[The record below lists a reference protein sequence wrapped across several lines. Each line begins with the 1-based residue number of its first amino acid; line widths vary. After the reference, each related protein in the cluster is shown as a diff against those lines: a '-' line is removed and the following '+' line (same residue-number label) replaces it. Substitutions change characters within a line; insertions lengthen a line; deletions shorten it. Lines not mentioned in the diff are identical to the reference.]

1 MTVADPPRVLDAHA
15 SRVWLRRFARTTA
28 GVIVLVAIVVSTMCV
43 VGGLASGAALNSR
56 IAEQKTVLEN
66 TEPFAYA
73 AQNLYAALSAADAA
87 AATAF
92 LSGGTQTPLT
102 RARYQQALAAAASAL
117 ADATAGSPD
126 MATRQALAGISAQLA
141 AYTGLVE
148 AARANNVQGFPIGS
162 AYLREASSLMQTSLL
177 PAAAKVFTDDL
188 ARVDG
193 AQREVAKPPVIGLLL
208 LGLAVIA
215 IVVGSVILF
224 RRTNR
229 QFNIG
234 LVVAAA
240 VVIVAI
246 GWVIVASRF
255 AAADIE
261 HSRVDGTAK
270 IGQLAEA
277 RILAQQ
283 ARTDETLQLI
293 TRGDITASEKA
304 YFGYIDDL
312 MARLGTGSPAAAAA
326 VKSWVAGHH
335 RQVDAY
341 RGGDYAAA
349 VAQALSTERGGS
361 TAQFADVESSL
372 REDIEATR
380 ATLRDGVAD
389 AGSYLAWTPTG
400 ALVLTIVAAAAA
412 VVGLWPRL
420 KEFL

>member
-1 MTVADPPRVLDAHA
+1 MVTIADSPRVLDA

-28 GVIVLVAIVVSTMCV
+28 GVVVVIAIVVSTACIL
-43 VGGLASGAALNSR
+43 GGVACGAALNAR
-56 IAEQKTVLEN
+56 ITEQKAVLAH

-141 AYTGLVE
+141 TYSGLVE

-162 AYLREASSLMQTSLL
+162 AYLREASSMMQTSLL

-188 ARVDG
+188 ARVDE
-193 AQREVAKPPVIGLLL
+193 AQRKVGLLPTVGLLL
-208 LGLAVIA
+208 LGVAVVA

-229 QFNIG
+229 QFNVG
-234 LVVAAA
+234 LVIAAS

-246 GWVIVASRF
+246 GWVVVATRL
-255 AAADIE
+255 AAGDIE
-261 HSRVDGTAK
+261 HSRVEGTAK
-270 IGQLAEA
+270 FEQLAEA

-293 TRGDITASEKA
+293 TRGDITASETA
-304 YFGYIDDL
+304 FFGYIDDL
-312 MARLGTGSPAAAAA
+312 VARLGTESPEATAA
-326 VKSWVAGHH
+326 VGDWASGH
-335 RQVDAY
+335 RMQVEAY
-341 RGGDYAAA
+341 RAGDYPGA
-349 VAQALSTERGGS
+349 VTQALGTERGGS
-361 TAQFADVESSL
+361 AAQFAVVESSL
-372 REDIEATR
+372 RDDIEGTR
-380 ATLRDGVAD
+380 ATLRDGMAD
-389 AGSYLAWTPTG
+389 AGRYLVWTPTG
-400 ALVLTIVAAAAA
+400 TLVLMILAAAAA

-420 KEFL
+420 EEFL

>member
-1 MTVADPPRVLDAHA
+1 
-15 SRVWLRRFARTTA
+15 VWLRRFARTTA
-28 GVIVLVAIVVSTMCV
+28 GVVVLIAIVVSTMCV
-43 VGGLASGAALNSR
+43 VGGLASGAALNAR
-56 IAEQKTVLEN
+56 ITEQKAVLEN

-141 AYTGLVE
+141 TYTGLVE

-162 AYLREASSLMQTSLL
+162 AYLREASSLMQSSLL

-188 ARVDG
+188 ARVDE
-193 AQREVAKPPVIGLLL
+193 AQREVAKPPGVGLLM
-208 LGLAVIA
+208 LGLSLIA
-215 IVVGSVILF
+215 IAVGSVILF

-229 QFNIG
+229 QFNLG
-234 LVVAAA
+234 LVVAAV

-246 GWVIVASRF
+246 VSVIVATRL

-312 MARLGTGSPAAAAA
+312 RARLGTGSPAATEA
-326 VKSWVAGHH
+326 VESWVAGHR

-341 RGGDYAAA
+341 RDGDYPAA

-361 TAQFADVESSL
+361 TAQFAVVESSL
-372 REDIEATR
+372 RADIESTR

-400 ALVLTIVAAAAA
+400 TLVLTIVAAAAA